1 MIVILHWTAVALS
14 ATAVATS
21 LWMFLD
27 LNDIPFRFRKLIRRI
42 AAK

>member
-1 MIVILHWTAVALS
+1 MIVILHWIAVALS
-14 ATAVATS
+14 ATAATAS
-21 LWMFLD
+21 FMMFLD